1 MSEAMAIEKMAENL
15 AKTEGY
21 FATSTDVPYLRK
33 RDKNGNDKQGKQAGD
48 LDIVGR
54 NLKNELLVIE
64 CKAYGGPEEYDNWF
78 KNSRI
83 KTIIEL
89 VESAV
94 NNIDKVLDPQWDSV
108 FKEHNHK
115 PNIVWIV
122 FPGSFFP
129 KRKTHSYELEHNVI
143 VNSRLEAINKKY
155 YGGKKIT
162 SQEIEKELLD
172 IAEKN
177 LSAYY
182 QVQVKLL
189 PIHVMLSKL
198 FSSISKDMTI
208 RRTRYPDTSSEMI
221 RWIVRTVKSGC
232 LNLDD
237 IQNNIKE
244 LKWK

>member
-33 RDKNGNDKQGKQAGD
+33 VDKNGNDKQGKQAGD
-48 LDIVGR
+48 LDVVGL
-54 NLKNELLVIE
+54 NLENKLLVIE

-89 VESAV
+89 VEGAV
-94 NNIDKVLDPQWDSV
+94 NNIDKVLDPQWNSV
-108 FKEHNHK
+108 FKKFDYK
-115 PNIVWIV
+115 PNEVWIV
-122 FPGSFFP
+122 LPGSFFP
-129 KRKTHSYELEHNVI
+129 KSKKQLERNII
-143 VNSRLEAINKKY
+143 VNNRLESINKKY
-155 YGGKKIT
+155 WEDATIT
-162 SQEIEKELLD
+162 SQEIEKQLLN
-172 IAEKN
+172 IAEEN
-177 LSAYY
+177 LSIRYG
-182 QVQVKLL
+182 VRVKLL
-189 PIHVMLSKL
+189 PIHILLSKL

-208 RRTRYPDTSSEMI
+208 RRTRYSDTSSEMI

-237 IQNNIKE
+237 IQENIKE
-244 LKWK
+244 LKW

>member
-1 MSEAMAIEKMAENL
+1 MVENL

-33 RDKNGNDKQGKQAGD
+33 IDKNGNDKQGKQAGD
-48 LDIVGR
+48 LDVVGL
-54 NLKNELLVIE
+54 NLEEKLLVIE

-89 VESAV
+89 VENAV

-108 FKEHNHK
+108 FEKFDHK
-115 PNIVWIV
+115 PYEVWIV

-129 KRKTHSYELEHNVI
+129 KSKKYSHELEHNII
-143 VNSRLEAINKKY
+143 VNDGLKSINQKY
-155 YGGKKIT
+155 WKDVVNTT
-162 SQEIEKELLD
+162 SQEIEKELLN
-172 IAEKN
+172 IAEEN
-177 LSAYY
+177 LRAHYK
-182 QVQVKLL
+182 VQVRLL
-189 PIHVMLSKL
+189 PIHMLISNL

-208 RRTRYPDTSSEMI
+208 RRVRYSDTSSEMI

-237 IQNNIKE
+237 IQENIKE
-244 LKWK
+244 LKW